1 MGLTPQREVE
11 ETDRAWACQM
21 MIYADDVTLPSGRVL
36 QCRQMGKTMDKK
48 PREKPEKTSDQA
60 FDLWLKR
67 GLHQLFDD
75 VANEPIPEE
84 LLRLIEEDRGE

>member
-1 MGLTPQREVE
+1 MTG
-11 ETDRAWACQM
+11 
-21 MIYADDVTLPSGRVL
+21 
-36 QCRQMGKTMDKK
+36 GKDGM
-48 PREKPEKTSDQA
+48 PEKSRQKETSQDKDNP

-84 LLRLIEEDRGE
+84 LLRLIEEDRDDQK